1 MNLLKH
7 AKAVSSLGVDGRVTI
22 PAFHAKVAAAVVDT
36 RRFRLTFLLVAD
48 QVFTGQHRQ
57 N

>member
-7 AKAVSSLGVDGRVTI
+7 AKAVSSLGVDGRATI